1 MALSLTIDVDDAGR
15 VSVQGP
21 LENQLV
27 CYGLLEVARD
37 AIQAHVAA
45 QMSAKV
51 KPASPSD
58 IIAIGSRRPM

>member
-1 MALSLTIDVDDAGR
+1 MAMALTITVDDAGQ

-45 QMSAKV
+45 QMAAKI
-51 KPASPSD
+51 KPASQSD
-58 IIAIGSRRPM
+58 IIAIESRRMQ